1 MTPRQILKTLAERL
15 SKRQNTQKSGPEP
28 PIALLPVS
36 HQTPPIVG
44 ADVHSSIL
52 KTRLVDVWRCVAWLG
67 VGVILCLP
75 APTDLEAAWVI
86 PGANPCVQWREVRT
100 LQSVARR
107 TAPPKT
113 LSDPRVAVNQAIAQ
127 SLGQLE
133 SERTRTLQEDLT
145 RYALWEEHYRAEC
158 ANQIRN
164 RQQAR
169 THSPAQ
175 DQPLQSAASQP
186 ALHPAGNRLPFS
198 TKSR

>member
-1 MTPRQILKTLAERL
+1 MTPRQILINLAQRL
-15 SKRQNTQKSGPEP
+15 PIGQKSLKNGQEP
-28 PIALLPVS
+28 PFASAPVS
-36 HQTPPIVG
+36 HQTLPPFRRG
-44 ADVHSSIL
+44 TFLSF
-52 KTRLVDVWRCVAWLG
+52 WRPWHLEAWIRGAWLG
-67 VGVILCLP
+67 VSVALCLP
-75 APTDLEAAWVI
+75 VPTDLEAAWVI

-107 TAPPKT
+107 TTPPKT

-133 SERTRTLQEDLT
+133 SERSRTLQEDLT

-169 THSPAQ
+169 SHSLPQ
-175 DQPLQSAASQP
+175 QEQSLQGSST
-186 ALHPAGNRLPFS
+186 HPAGNRLPFS